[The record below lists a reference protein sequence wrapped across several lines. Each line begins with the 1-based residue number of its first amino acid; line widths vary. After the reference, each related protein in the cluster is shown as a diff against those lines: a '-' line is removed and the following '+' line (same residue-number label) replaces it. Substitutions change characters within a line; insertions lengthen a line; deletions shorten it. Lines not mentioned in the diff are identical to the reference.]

1 MKIRYDAPTQK
12 RSALIN
18 GITETIQRALAS
30 AGLTAQSAATSGLT
44 DIIQRGMLAA
54 QPNSSADRSQAN
66 SILDANA
73 GAVLRLASINGNPTA
88 RERVA
93 DAPVSPGTFESRSFA
108 NDAGAL
114 TYKLYIPASYS
125 GEPAPMVVMLHGCTQ
140 SPDDFAAGTRMNEL
154 AERHGFL
161 VVYPAQKAN
170 ANASKCWNWFQLK
183 HQCRD
188 RGEPAIIAG
197 ITREVINNLCVD
209 ERRIFV
215 AGLSAGAAM
224 AVILGAT
231 YPELYAAVGAHSGL
245 TSGVAHDVPSAF
257 AAMKRTE
264 ARLNPMRVHGAIAA
278 PRFKPTRAMPTIV
291 FHGDMDH
298 TVNVQNGVEIINH
311 AIAQPLAGCSDT
323 PPLRQCEL
331 EQGLAGGRSYK
342 RTIYVDANGQSRA
355 EQWLVQGAGHA
366 WSGGSQAGSFT
377 DSRGP
382 DASAEMIRFF
392 FGQERESMD

>member
-1 MKIRYDAPTQK
+1 MKFRYGAPTK
-12 RSALIN
+12 KHPAMIS
-18 GITETIQRALAS
+18 GITETIQNALAS
-30 AGLTAQSAATSGLT
+30 AGLTAHPAATSGLT
-44 DIIQRGMLAA
+44 DIVRRVMTA
-54 QPNSSADRSQAN
+54 QPNSSGDRSQAD
-66 SILDANA
+66 SILHPDASILHTDA
-73 GAVLRLASINGNPTA
+73 GAVLRLASINGNPA
-88 RERVA
+88 VRERVA
-93 DAPVSPGTFESRSFA
+93 DAPVWPGTFETRSFA
-108 NDAGAL
+108 NAAGASI
-114 TYKLYIPASYS
+114 YKLYIPASYS
-125 GEPAPMVVMLHGCTQ
+125 GEPAPLVVMLHGCTQ
-140 SPDDFAAGTRMNEL
+140 SPEDFAAGTRMNEL
-154 AERHGFL
+154 AERDGFL

-170 ANASKCWNWFQLK
+170 ANISKCWNWFQSE

-197 ITREVINNLCVD
+197 ITREVIHSLSVD

-245 TSGVAHDVPSAF
+245 ASGVAHDLPSAI

-264 ARLNPMRVHGAIAA
+264 ARLNPTPVHRAAAA

-291 FHGDMDH
+291 FHGDMDQ
-298 TVNVQNGVEIINH
+298 TVTMQNGVEIIND
-311 AIAQPLAGCSDT
+311 AIAQSVAGCSNT
-323 PPLRQCEL
+323 PPLRQCDP

-342 RTIYVDANGQSRA
+342 RTIYVDAKGRSRV
-355 EQWLVQGAGHA
+355 EQWLIQGAGHA
-366 WSGGSQAGSFT
+366 WSGGSQAGSYT

-392 FGQERESMD
+392 FSQ